1 MKVGNHATLFLWEW
15 ALSRDKNNHR
25 ALSAAPLLL
34 PHRISG
40 FLLPHYRRADL
51 FMFPPIPICTEPAKP
66 DPQQPCGRLELFLQY
81 VDLVCILFF
90 FFHSQQS

>member
-25 ALSAAPLLL
+25 ALSAVPLL
-34 PHRISG
+34 PHHISG

-51 FMFPPIPICTEPAKP
+51 FMFPSIPICIEPAKP
-66 DPQQPCGRLELFLQY
+66 DPQQPCGRLELFAICSFSL
-81 VDLVCILFF
+81 CTLFF
-90 FFHSQQS
+90 ILNKADQ